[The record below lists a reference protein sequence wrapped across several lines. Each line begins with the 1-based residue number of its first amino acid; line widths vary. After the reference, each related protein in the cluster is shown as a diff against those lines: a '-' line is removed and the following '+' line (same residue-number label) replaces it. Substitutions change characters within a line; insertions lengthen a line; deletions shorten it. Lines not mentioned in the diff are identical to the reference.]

1 MAWCSESWPFFF
13 YKLKLVRKPNAMGED
28 QNIQFKENL
37 VPWLPEIL
45 EKSQDWYVFFSGTV
59 VFGGFWF
66 LGKVVQKKTRGIPPG
81 F

>member
-1 MAWCSESWPFFF
+1 MGMMFRKIDVFFS

-45 EKSQDWYVFFSGTV
+45 EKS
-59 VFGGFWF
+59 
-66 LGKVVQKKTRGIPPG
+66 
-81 F
+81 